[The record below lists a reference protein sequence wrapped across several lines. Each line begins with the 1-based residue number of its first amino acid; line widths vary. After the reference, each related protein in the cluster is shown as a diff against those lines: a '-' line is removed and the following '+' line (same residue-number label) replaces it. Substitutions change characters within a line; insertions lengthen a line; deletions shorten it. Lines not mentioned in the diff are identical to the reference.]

1 MNDGKIP
8 KPIIHPKCF
17 KDEFPTGYLIRLAEL
32 NKYQSTN
39 WLIKHISRQREM
51 RSAHYFFDLVYDS
64 PWTGYRNENDYINF
78 IDIKPT
84 YFEMSKMKFCPLC
97 IKDQAYIRIKWQFRS
112 TLICSTH
119 NIWLHDSC
127 NECGQVVSMT
137 SARINICQC
146 GARLDVQKHFTASP
160 DVRKMQEFIE
170 GRYSFNN
177 DTIPNLVERL
187 DLLVFFSKWFRHRKG
202 RQGLLSCDAGYNPLV
217 EAAEALFS
225 GRSGLINFLKKLHE
239 LQLRSAYHV
248 KHFDRF
254 HHEFYNKFPSPIFA
268 SFREIIEEYINENW
282 NKPLSGRNINFS
294 EATIRN
300 HPWIPLRAAC
310 RDYDISKSTFKQAF
324 LTGLVRYKTEE
335 KQKRKLTYLFKPDID
350 DRLFRL
356 KDFITAKEA
365 GLILGLNKQQFSQLK
380 ESNFF
385 KTAISP
391 SQSKLA
397 VWSFSREEVFGLRNK
412 LTYGL
417 PRVEGD
423 VWSFSHIL
431 KYYGGQI
438 DNATYV
444 VTNAIRTGELKAI
457 GVDTS
462 RPGLA
467 SMNFLKQ
474 DFLNWLQLRKH
485 DREKLSITVVSKLLR
500 VNQEFT
506 YQLVNRGFLKAK
518 KGSDGTRWVTEEG
531 IEKFEKQFVILA
543 KLAKLANVNSRV
555 LQQYLSSRA
564 IYPVDYKSENI
575 LRQKIY
581 KKSDLVNINILKE
594 FL

>member
-1 MNDGKIP
+1 MK
-8 KPIIHPKCF
+8 
-17 KDEFPTGYLIRLAEL
+17 
-32 NKYQSTN
+32 
-39 WLIKHISRQREM
+39 
-51 RSAHYFFDLVYDS
+51 SAYYFYGLLCNSV
-64 PWTGYRNENDYINF
+64 WTGYPGENDYIGF

-84 YFEMSKMKFCPLC
+84 YFEMSKMKFCSLC
-97 IKDQAYIRIKWQFRS
+97 IRDNAYIKIKWQFRPS
-112 TLICSTH
+112 LICSTH
-119 NIWLHDSC
+119 KIWLRDSC
-127 NECGQVVSMT
+127 NECGEVISMN
-137 SARINICQC
+137 SSRIKICQC
-146 GARLDVQKHFTASP
+146 GAKLDEQNCFAASP
-160 DVRKMQEFIE
+160 DMQKMQEFIE
-170 GRYSFNN
+170 GRYSFYSEE
-177 DTIPNLVERL
+177 IPSLTERL
-187 DLLVFFSKWFRHRKG
+187 NLLLFFSKWFRFRKG
-202 RQGLLSCDAGYNPLV
+202 SQSLLSSEGGYNPLV

-225 GRSGLINFLKKLHE
+225 ERSGFINFLKKLHE
-239 LQLRSAYHV
+239 LQIRSPNRI
-248 KHFDRF
+248 KHFERF
-254 HHEFYNKFPSPIFA
+254 HHEFYKKFPSSNF
-268 SFREIIEEYINENW
+268 SYFRDIIEEYINENW
-282 NKPLSGRNINFS
+282 SKPLSGRNINFS

-365 GLILGLNKQQFSQLK
+365 ALILGLNKQQFSQLK

-385 KTAISP
+385 KIAISP
-391 SQSKLA
+391 SQSNLS
-397 VWSFSREEVFGLRNK
+397 VWSFSREEVFGLRDN
-412 LTYGL
+412 LTHGL
-417 PRVEGD
+417 PRVDGD
-423 VWSFSHIL
+423 VWSLPHIL

-444 VTNAIRTGELKAI
+444 VTNAIRTGELKAVGI
-457 GVDTS
+457 DTN

-485 DREKLSITVVSKLLR
+485 DRENLSVPVVSKILR

-506 YQLVNRGFLKAK
+506 YQLVNRGFLKTK
-518 KGSDGTRWVTEEG
+518 NDSNGTKWITEEG
-531 IEKFEKQFVILA
+531 IANFEKRFVILA
-543 KLAKLANVNSRV
+543 KLSKLANVNSRV
-555 LQQYLSSRA
+555 LLEYLSSRT
-564 IYPVDYKSENI
+564 IYPVDYKSENP

-581 KKSDLVNINILKE
+581 KKSDLINITILKD